1 MNGLW
6 RRLQQEAGGIHS
18 AWLVVE
24 GGLAPFKRDIPESQV
39 PAQGIAGLVLRGAVG
54 SFLARSHNLAFYC
67 FSALAPAPVEPCV
80 SGLHP
85 YGGEGGYPI
94 CGVGLPK
101 LPDPPSRPLKNST
114 PCRCRRKEAQI
125 PLEKQRR
132 LEPPYAASCKE
143 WSFSTV
149 C

>member
-24 GGLAPFKRDIPESQV
+24 GGLAPFKRDVPEAQV
-39 PAQGIAGLVLRGAVG
+39 PAQGIAGLILRGAG
-54 SFLARSHNLAFYC
+54 GGLLASFHNLAFYC

-85 YGGEGGYPI
+85 YGGERGYPI
-94 CGVGLPK
+94 LGDPLPRGCPK
-101 LPDPPSRPLKNST
+101 NRSRFSP
-114 PCRCRRKEAQI
+114 
-125 PLEKQRR
+125 
-132 LEPPYAASCKE
+132 AA
-143 WSFSTV
+143 WG
-149 C
+149 